1 MTAAICPKCRAD
13 LVQYRPGVQISEPAP
28 PGRGWRLLLAIF
40 VGIFIVAA
48 SIGVYLPLMSDRPA
62 PPAWRQVGHAGDVR
76 FLVVPPAEA
85 ASDAVLWRI
94 ADRLRGPAA
103 MIHLMFWTSAAGA
116 PTRGLPCRAAGPDG
130 GRDHRERRG
139 RRPRAA
145 PGPWLPAAAYRA
157 RAAGEPAASG
167 PMTRGDGCGGSAGR
181 ISARVRMRGVFR
193 PAGAAASRRPA
204 LRESAAGAAASAH
217 RSAGR
222 RDRTCPGLSRPG
234 LPASASPAFR

>member
-1 MTAAICPKCRAD
+1 MKVCPFCLSDVPMTAAICPKCRAD

-116 PTRGLPCRAAGPDG
+116 PTRGLPTAAQRGQMAAEIIVNVG
-130 GRDHRERRG
+130 AGVHELRRG
-139 RRPRAA
+139 
-145 PGPWLPAAAYRA
+145 PG
-157 RAAGEPAASG
+157 
-167 PMTRGDGCGGSAGR
+167 
-181 ISARVRMRGVFR
+181 
-193 PAGAAASRRPA
+193 
-204 LRESAAGAAASAH
+204 
-217 RSAGR
+217 
-222 RDRTCPGLSRPG
+222 SRPQRIG
-234 LPASASPAFR
+234 HEPPVSRPLPDR